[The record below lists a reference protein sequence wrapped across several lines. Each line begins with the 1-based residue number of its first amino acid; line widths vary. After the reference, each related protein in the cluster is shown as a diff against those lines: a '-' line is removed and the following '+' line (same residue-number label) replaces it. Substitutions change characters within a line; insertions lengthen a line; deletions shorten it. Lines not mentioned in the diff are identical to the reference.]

1 MVMSGLI
8 NNVDVSHFRL
18 SVHLTTAFIILTLI
32 LWQIFNLKIRFKSG
46 DGFVKFRL
54 PEIFIFLVFLQ
65 IIIGAFVSGMDA
77 GKIYTS
83 WPLMGT
89 TFFPNDNSLYSLFK
103 ITAFSEP
110 SLVQFMHRNLAY
122 IIMLVYLITLYYVIS
137 NRLIKF
143 NKTVLVLGLILLLQ
157 IVLGILTV
165 TSGAQM
171 YIASMHQIS
180 SILLVSFSV
189 YFLFINTKKN

>member
-1 MVMSGLI
+1 M
-8 NNVDVSHFRL
+8 DKFVSKL
-18 SVHLTTAFIILTLI
+18 C
-32 LWQIFNLKIRFKSG
+32 
-46 DGFVKFRL
+46 
-54 PEIFIFLVFLQ
+54 IFIFFLVIL
-65 IIIGAFVSGMDA
+65 
-77 GKIYTS
+77 
-83 WPLMGT
+83 WL
-89 TFFPNDNSLYSLFK
+89 LYKLFK

-122 IIMLVYLITLYYVIS
+122 IILGVYLVTLYIIIS
-137 NRLIKF
+137 NKLVRFNQTILI
-143 NKTVLVLGLILLLQ
+143 LGLILFLQ

-171 YIASMHQIS
+171 FVASMHQIS